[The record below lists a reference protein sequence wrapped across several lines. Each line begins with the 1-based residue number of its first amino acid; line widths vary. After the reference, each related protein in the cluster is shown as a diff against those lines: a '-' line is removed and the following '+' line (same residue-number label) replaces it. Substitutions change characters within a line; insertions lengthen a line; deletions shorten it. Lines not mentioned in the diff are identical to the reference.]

1 MQVRPALI
9 SWIVSFLSARQQC
22 VRYRTACSS
31 WKTLHAGVPQG
42 TRLGPVLFL
51 IMINDYKP
59 PSEDISSFKY
69 VDDLSLVE
77 CRKAAKPSNIQAA
90 LNTLNEWC
98 NGNHMKLNPE
108 KCVRLEITFM
118 RNRPPIEPVYIDDHE
133 LSLVSETKV
142 LGVIVQ
148 NNLKWEQNVKNIVKR
163 ANGKLHMLRLLKRHN
178 LPWKDLIT
186 VYTCYVRPVLE
197 YAVPVWNGALSKPK
211 TSH

>member
-1 MQVRPALI
+1 MNSHKLRPISLTCHFAKVIESFAVKWLLEDIASKLDPNQFGNRKSLSTNHYLINMLHLLLSNAETQKSTSTLIVTDFSKAFDRINHTVLTNKMIHMQVRPALI

-90 LNTLNEWC
+90 LNYY
-98 NGNHMKLNPE
+98 P
-108 KCVRLEITFM
+108 
-118 RNRPPIEPVYIDDHE
+118 
-133 LSLVSETKV
+133 
-142 LGVIVQ
+142 
-148 NNLKWEQNVKNIVKR
+148 
-163 ANGKLHMLRLLKRHN
+163 
-178 LPWKDLIT
+178 
-186 VYTCYVRPVLE
+186 
-197 YAVPVWNGALSKPK
+197 
-211 TSH
+211 